1 MTLQQLNQK
10 LAFLEGQNENY
21 VNENQALRQAQV
33 EMEER
38 HTAEI
43 IEMKQSQLSIV
54 KNNSL
59 GAENVD
65 HDEDHQMLI
74 NTVKVKDEEI
84 K

>member
-43 IEMKQSQLSIV
+43 IEMKQL
-54 KNNSL
+54 
-59 GAENVD
+59 
-65 HDEDHQMLI
+65 
-74 NTVKVKDEEI
+74 
-84 K
+84 

>member
-1 MTLQQLNQK
+1 
-10 LAFLEGQNENY
+10 
-21 VNENQALRQAQV
+21 
-33 EMEER
+33 MEER